1 MLAWSVTDQGNAG
14 CFTHFPSLAGGELGR
29 VVLSMGALK
38 GNWLGASWAHMALL
52 PYCTSLLLKRME
64 LGEDPTWTRAP
75 LVTLGFQN
83 ITSQEVPSWPGSPG
97 QDGWWWFCTLTRPV
111 PLLDKWPWCKFYC
124 LCHTCPCWQSP
135 DMALV
140 VGSHSH
146 CFFSPSP
153 DGCSLHL
160 SHLYWITKPQAFLV
174 PSSGLVSASL
184 SLWSVA
190 PLYQGICP
198 ADSCP
203 HGPSSPVYTPRQQ
216 EAMGYHMWVLEDHFP
231 CRYSTET
238 SRNLRYGVK
247 PLSGPKPAT
256 PPWGLQGLLA
266 SPRTWSSISL
276 VALLGCRFCLFPFD
290 LEVCPRQGNLQ
301 FNCFDLNKFLFE
313 M

>member
-1 MLAWSVTDQGNAG
+1 MAATCWPDKSQARGIRDVLPTFRLWLVESWEELCFEGKLARGKLGTHGPASLLYLSPVKKDGVGSGPDVNQSTPGHPWIPKYHITGSAFLAWVPRPGWVMMILYTYPSCSSSWQVALVSV
-14 CFTHFPSLAGGELGR
+14 
-29 VVLSMGALK
+29 
-38 GNWLGASWAHMALL
+38 
-52 PYCTSLLLKRME
+52 
-64 LGEDPTWTRAP
+64 
-75 LVTLGFQN
+75 
-83 ITSQEVPSWPGSPG
+83 
-97 QDGWWWFCTLTRPV
+97 
-111 PLLDKWPWCKFYC
+111 YC
-124 LCHTCPCWQSP
+124 LCRTCHCRQSP

-146 CFFSPSP
+146 CSFTPSP
-153 DGCSLHL
+153 DGCCLHIR
-160 SHLYWITKPQAFLV
+160 HLCWITKPQAFLV

-190 PLYQGICP
+190 TLYQGICP
-198 ADSCP
+198 ADCCP

-216 EAMGYHMWVLEDHFP
+216 EAMGYRMWVLEDHFP

-238 SRNLRYGVK
+238 SRNLRYGAK

-256 PPWGLQGLLA
+256 PPWRLQGLLA
-266 SPRTWSSISL
+266 SLRTWGSISL
-276 VALLGCRFCLFPFD
+276 VAYLGCRFCLFPFD